1 MCSPRTVIFG
11 GEKLHFLQFLSNTST
26 IISYRTSL
34 MATGWIRSLPIEK
47 SLSFVTISNFKF
59 DISFFWRKFVL
70 QVYQFSLVFFTTSQ
84 LHILTKSNVC
94 RRLLHCGCLL
104 CVHKLMKFT
113 YDVIFYVAFVTL
125 ICVSLF
131 TGIHCVICVVKK
143 L

>member
-11 GEKLHFLQFLSNTST
+11 GEKLHFLRFLTNTST

-47 SLSFVTISNFKF
+47 SISFVTISNLIFLF
-59 DISFFWRKFVL
+59 LAEICASSLSVFF
-70 QVYQFSLVFFTTSQ
+70 SFFTTSQ

-94 RRLLHCGCLL
+94 RRLLNCGCLI
-104 CVHKLMKFT
+104 CVHKLMKFI
-113 YDVIFYVAFVTL
+113 YDVIFYVAFVTR

-131 TGIHCVICVVKK
+131 TGIHCFICIVKK